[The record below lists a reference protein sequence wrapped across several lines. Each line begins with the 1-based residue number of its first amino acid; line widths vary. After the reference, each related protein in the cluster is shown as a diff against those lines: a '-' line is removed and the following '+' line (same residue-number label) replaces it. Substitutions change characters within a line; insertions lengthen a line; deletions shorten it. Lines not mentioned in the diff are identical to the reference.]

1 MAPQQPA
8 QAKGNKA
15 VASALGAHCS
25 ASFLAATG
33 LAAALAAQAPGAEA
47 PQRQRE
53 TILRLLA
60 AAAHEETLRLE
71 LMEPVELL
79 EPPTEGLLQALER
92 CEVLAHPKLGAPIT
106 TMELARC

>member
-1 MAPQQPA
+1 M
-8 QAKGNKA
+8 
-15 VASALGAHCS
+15 
-25 ASFLAATG
+25 
-33 LAAALAAQAPGAEA
+33 
-47 PQRQRE
+47 
-53 TILRLLA
+53 LRLHTKRLLL
-60 AAAHEETLRLE
+60 TLPLLPLPLRLE